1 MDNSKLN
8 FHAQLHVARVIK
20 NLVGKLILTETSKGI
35 VAVQNKT
42 NSNTLSTVLTV
53 TAISSC
59 LMLAAVGTYRLT
71 ASPQKDEGQARA
83 ENTVSENTEE
93 TAE

>member
-1 MDNSKLN
+1 M
-8 FHAQLHVARVIK
+8 
-20 NLVGKLILTETSKGI
+20 GKLILTESSKGI
-35 VAVQNKT
+35 KAVQNKN

-71 ASPQKDEGQARA
+71 ASPQEDGGQVRA

-93 TAE
+93 SAE

>member
-1 MDNSKLN
+1 MN
-8 FHAQLHVARVIK
+8 FHAKLHFTRVLNK
-20 NLVGKLILTETSKGI
+20 YVDKLILTETSKGI

-42 NSNTLSTVLTV
+42 KSNTLSTVLTV

-71 ASPQKDEGQARA
+71 ASPQKDEGQART